1 MKDFNINLAKGGSP
15 VCTRDGKPVRI
26 VCYNADGQYPIVAL
40 VKYAACE
47 KAEQYTT
54 EGKLFRDPGQT
65 SLDLQLASIKRQGY
79 INIHK
84 DPILG
89 YRVVDSKVYS
99 SKIEALENSKEEITV
114 KIEFED

>member
-40 VKYAACE
+40 VKYAAGE
-47 KAEQYTT
+47 KAERYTV
-54 EGKLFRDPGQT
+54 EGKLYRGPGQT
-65 SLDLQLASIKRQGY
+65 SLDLQLVSIKRQRY

-84 DPILG
+84 DPIFG
-89 YRVVDSKVYS
+89 YRIVDPKVYS
-99 SKIEALENSKEEITV
+99 TKIEALENSKESITV
-114 KIEFED
+114 RIEFED